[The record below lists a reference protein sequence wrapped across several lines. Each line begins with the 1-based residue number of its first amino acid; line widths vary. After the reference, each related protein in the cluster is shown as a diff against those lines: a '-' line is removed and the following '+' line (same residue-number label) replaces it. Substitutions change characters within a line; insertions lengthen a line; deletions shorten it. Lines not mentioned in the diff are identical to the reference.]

1 MKMAA
6 QILLN
11 GLSEDLDEAL
21 SVAALIARTKEQ
33 DVHLIVEVNGR
44 YVYPRDYDN
53 TIVQDG
59 DRVEFINPNFGG

>member
-1 MKMAA
+1 MAA